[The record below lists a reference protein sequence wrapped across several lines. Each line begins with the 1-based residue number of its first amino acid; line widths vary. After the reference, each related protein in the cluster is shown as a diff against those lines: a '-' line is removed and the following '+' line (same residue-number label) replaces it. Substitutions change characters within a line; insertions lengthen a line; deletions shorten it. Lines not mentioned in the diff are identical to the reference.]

1 MQTVNRVLRP
11 ASELRADHWIG
22 GKWVASPSSTEV
34 ISPYFGQA
42 VGRVSLAGPQEVGN
56 AVAEAREA
64 GRAWAAVPLKER
76 CSILF
81 RFRDQLLANQD
92 AIAHMAAL
100 ESGKTIAE
108 GRAGLFKGI
117 EVLEYALSLQNLDAG
132 GRMEVSRGVFCELR
146 REPLGVVAGITPFNF
161 PAMVPMWMIPI
172 AIVVGNAFIWKP
184 SDKTPLTSVL
194 VARSAEAAGI
204 PKGVLTLV
212 QGGREA
218 VEALVDHPDV
228 AAVGFVGSSP
238 VARALYTRASAHG
251 KRALCLGGAKNHV
264 LLMPDADPAVA
275 VPGIMGSFTG
285 CAGQRCMAASAMLA
299 VGRAESKVESMIQG
313 VVDAAARI
321 RLGEDMGAIITKES
335 LDKLHAAIA
344 RAENEG
350 ARILLDGRKAK
361 APAGYEGGFWLGP
374 TVLDQVKPQSQAACD
389 ELFGPV
395 LSIIRAKDL
404 SEAMAIENAN
414 PYGNACSVFTT
425 NGAVPEEIIARA
437 RAGMIGVNIGVPV
450 PREPFSFGGFYES
463 RFGHGDITG
472 EGGVQFW
479 SQQKK
484 ITVKWALQKDQTW
497 MS

>member
-1 MQTVNRVLRP
+1 MNPVIRP
-11 ASELRADHWIG
+11 ETSLKADHWIG
-22 GKWVASPSSTEV
+22 GNWVASSKTAEV

-42 VGRVSLAGPQEVGN
+42 VGTVSLAGTAEVGQ
-56 AVAEAREA
+56 AISAAREA
-64 GRAWAAVPLKER
+64 ARRWALVPLKER

-81 RFRDQLLANQD
+81 RFREQLIANLD
-92 AIAHMAAL
+92 EISLRIAL
-100 ESGKTIAE
+100 ESGKTPAE
-108 GRAGLFKGI
+108 GRAGMLKGI
-117 EVLEYALSLQNLDAG
+117 EVLEFALSQQNLDAG

-172 AIVVGNAFIWKP
+172 AIVVGNAFVWKP
-184 SDKTPLTSVL
+184 SEKTPLTSVL
-194 VARSAEAAGI
+194 IARAAEAAGL
-204 PKGVLTLV
+204 PKGVLTIV

-218 VEALVDHPDV
+218 VEAIIDHPDI

-238 VARALYTRASAHG
+238 VAKSLYTRASAHG

-275 VPGIMGSFTG
+275 EPGIMQSFTG
-285 CAGQRCMAASAMLA
+285 CAGQRCMAASALLA
-299 VGRAESKVESMIQG
+299 VGQNESRVEKMIQG
-313 VVDAAARI
+313 IVEAGKKMV
-321 RLGEDMGAIITKES
+321 LGKDMGAIISRES
-335 LDKLHAAIA
+335 LDKLHQAIG
-344 RAENEG
+344 RAEKEG
-350 ARILLDGRKAK
+350 AKILLDGRKAP
-361 APAGYEGGFWLGP
+361 APANYESGFWLGP
-374 TVLDQVKPQSQAACD
+374 TVMDHVKPGTSAAVD
-389 ELFGPV
+389 ELFGPI
-395 LSIIRAKDL
+395 LSIVRAKDL
-404 SEAMAIENAN
+404 SEAMTIENAN

-425 NGAVPEEIIARA
+425 NGAVPEEIIGRA

-472 EGGVQFW
+472 EGGIQFW

-484 ITVKWALQKDQTW
+484 ITVKWSMQKDQNW